1 MKKKVINK
9 IESEDSGKDK
19 KSDEEEIHFYLI
31 MGN

>member
-9 IESEDSGKDK
+9 IESEDSGKDE
-19 KSDEEEIHFYLI
+19 KSDEEKIIFGLI